1 LCSDHYVS
9 VYYSY
14 VYILQIHF
22 LKFNT
27 CVFPENFICFL
38 SLCRN
43 RILQQYHMSSISAQ
57 LKSHLRRSCE
67 EELPRDQKYV
77 LRVPIFFLYF
87 FPALFSYY
95 SCSTSSTSTM
105 ATGSDRRS
113 RHSKGGPPARV
124 LRWRNIRLSG
134 AFSPEV
140 TL

>member
-87 FPALFSYY
+87 FRRFFLTIVVVQVVQVPWLPAV
-95 SCSTSSTSTM
+95 TEGHVTP
-105 ATGSDRRS
+105 
-113 RHSKGGPPARV
+113 KGVPLQGCYGGAISALVGPFHRK
-124 LRWRNIRLSG
+124 
-134 AFSPEV
+134 
-140 TL
+140 